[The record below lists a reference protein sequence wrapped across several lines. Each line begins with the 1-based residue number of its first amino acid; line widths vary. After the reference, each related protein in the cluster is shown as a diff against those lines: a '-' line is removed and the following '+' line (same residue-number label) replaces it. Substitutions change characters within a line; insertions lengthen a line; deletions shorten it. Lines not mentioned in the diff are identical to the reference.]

1 MKIGMLRKTVIF
13 MLAGIFLIHM
23 PMRVCAESDG
33 MVAVSVREL
42 TREEYENEVMRMEE
56 SGNVYHSKEKSEYG
70 NRAAELSGTVR
81 SQFNATSKTLKFLV
95 KTRHGEIANEIGIN
109 TLNIQYNPGNN
120 WVSLPGIH
128 RYKTNSE
135 QYYLEYEVSNISKGT
150 QVKATCTHY
159 AIKDG
164 ITARKYSSIDPF
176 TAQ

>member
-1 MKIGMLRKTVIF
+1 MRIGMLRKTVIF

-33 MVAVSVREL
+33 MVEVSVREL
-42 TREEYENEVMRMEE
+42 TKEEYEHEVMRMEE
-56 SGNVYHSKEKSEYG
+56 SGNVYHSKGKSEYG
-70 NRAAELSGTVR
+70 NRAVGLSGTVR
-81 SQFNATSKTLKFLV
+81 SQFNAASKTLKFLV
-95 KTRHGEIANEIGIN
+95 ETSYGEVANEIGVN

-128 RYKTNSE
+128 RYKTNSR
-135 QYYLEYEVSNISKGT
+135 QYYLEYELSNISKGT

-159 AIKDG
+159 AIKNG
-164 ITARKYSSIDPF
+164 ITARKYSSIDQF